1 MKRKERPLVSSSTNL
16 KVEIVRDAKPKTYH
30 FTDYFKGFEEV
41 EAIKRIFG
49 ESTRDVL
56 SNLMIEF
63 NSMRRG
69 YMGVNDTDGHL
80 IVNTRYLKDG
90 DITDIYLD
98 VIHEL
103 VHVRQFMEG
112 KNLFDSC
119 YDYIDR
125 PTEIEAYRHTV
136 EEARRLGLSD
146 EKICDYLKTDW
157 LSDQDLERLA
167 SRMNVECER

>member
-1 MKRKERPLVSSSTNL
+1 MAPHSPIL
-16 KVEIVRDAKPKTYH
+16 KVKILRNAKAKTYP
-30 FTDYFKGFEEV
+30 FTDYFKGFEKI
-41 EAIKRIFG
+41 EAVKRIFG
-49 ESTRDVL
+49 ESTIDVL

-80 IVNTRYLKDG
+80 MVNTRYLKDG

-112 KNLFDSC
+112 KDLFDSC
-119 YDYIDR
+119 YEYVDR
-125 PTEIEAYRHTV
+125 PTEIEAYRAAI

-146 EKICDYLKTDW
+146 ERICDYLRTEW
-157 LSDQDLERLA
+157 LSDQDYKRLA
-167 SRMNVECER
+167 SSMNIKC

>member
-1 MKRKERPLVSSSTNL
+1 MVPRSPRLE
-16 KVEIVRDAKPKTYH
+16 VEILRNAKAKTYH
-30 FTDYFKGFEEV
+30 FTDYFKGFEKV
-41 EAIKRIFG
+41 EAVKRIFG

-80 IVNTRYLKDG
+80 MVNTRYLKDG

-112 KNLFDSC
+112 KDLFDSC
-119 YDYIDR
+119 YEYVDR
-125 PTEIEAYRHTV
+125 PTEIEAFRHTV

-146 EKICDYLKTDW
+146 ERICDYLKTEW
-157 LSDQDLERLA
+157 LSDQDHKRLA
-167 SRMNVECER
+167 SSMNIKC